1 VRGHALDHLGVA
13 VRGHTLKAIGE
24 VPVVGVGARRDP
36 AADAGIQVAASRPS
50 ACGCSPQKI
59 ARRARADSRDDHVL
73 GGADLGARFGH
84 PLEERRNAGLVEVEA
99 VKRVDRGLVDRDRHE
114 APIDIGQYAV
124 LVGPPGG
131 KCAEIPDHVLGVGVE
146 DVGAILMVLQ
156 PIVADGIVAIA
167 GQMGRRSISSTFA
180 PNSPAQRSAIVL
192 PQGRRPRPRHRR
204 RTRWLGPLGV
214 PRVSLWPGYPTHA
227 PVEGVDGF
235 VTG

>member
-1 VRGHALDHLGVA
+1 MAEARAIGNLVVIDAQHALDARVRGHALDHLGVA

-36 AADAGIQVAASRPS
+36 AADAGIQVGGVAGPVLA
-50 ACGCSPQKI
+50 GV
-59 ARRARADSRDDHVL
+59 ARKKSLVELAADSRDDHVL

-167 GQMGRRSISSTFA
+167 GQMG
-180 PNSPAQRSAIVL
+180 PA
-192 PQGRRPRPRHRR
+192 
-204 RTRWLGPLGV
+204 
-214 PRVSLWPGYPTHA
+214 
-227 PVEGVDGF
+227 VDQ
-235 VTG
+235 